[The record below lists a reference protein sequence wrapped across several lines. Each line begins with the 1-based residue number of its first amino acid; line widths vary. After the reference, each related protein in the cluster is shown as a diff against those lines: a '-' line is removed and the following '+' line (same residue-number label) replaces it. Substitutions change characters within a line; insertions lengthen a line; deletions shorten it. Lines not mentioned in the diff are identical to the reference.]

1 METVVDLSIIIA
13 SYNTKE
19 LLRDCLESIYL
30 NTREISYETIVVD
43 DCSTDGSSDMV
54 RDLFPQVRLI
64 CNPTNL
70 RYVKTN
76 NVGLHAAV
84 GRYGLLLNSDVKV
97 QPYAFDVLVRFMDE
111 HPDAAAAGTK
121 LINPDG
127 SVQHCIRNFTG
138 MFTMFLQTINIHKI
152 WPNNPLTNHY
162 YNMDFDYD
170 KVQTIQHIGTTSFII
185 RRSIWEQYGM
195 LDERFEQFMGDFAYC
210 RMLGQNQLKI
220 YYVPDAVVMHYGSQ
234 SINQSGLKQI
244 RALHAAIKKYYDIYD
259 APRHNVLMRFFVRAG
274 IWGRLHLKVIEFN
287 LSRDKRVIT
296 GPGAPA
302 LPPNKMD
309 SKEKR
314 FVQDGGHE
322 EK

>member
-1 METVVDLSIIIA
+1 MDKLDLSIIVA

-19 LLRDCLESIYL
+19 LLRGCLQSIDD
-30 NTREISYETIVVD
+30 NTQGIHFEIIVVD
-43 DCSTDGSSDMV
+43 DCSTDGSPEMV
-54 RDLFPQVRLI
+54 EEKFPEAKLI
-64 CNPTNL
+64 RNATNM
-70 RYVKTN
+70 RYVRTN
-76 NVGLHAAV
+76 NAGIRACR
-84 GRYGLLLNSDVKV
+84 GRYALLLNSDTAV
-97 QPYAFDVLVRFMDE
+97 QPGAFENLVRFMDE

-127 SVQHCIRNFTG
+127 SVQHCIRKFTG

-152 WPNNPLTNHY
+152 WPKNPLTNRY
-162 YNMDFDYD
+162 YNIDFDYD

-185 RRSIWEQYGM
+185 RRSIWEKYGM